1 MKKGIAIVLTFAL
14 IFTFSGCSDNES
26 VEFNVYHSNTENH
39 KWEHLKTFSC
49 SPEKKHFVD
58 VRVEGTKNHITI
70 TSEENRVEKTENTES
85 YYTEDIDTYDFMVDG
100 FDGQIHSFQ
109 TFEVKDIHEEQF
121 YRLYPISNDY
131 GIIFQDL
138 KLDRPC
144 LLYTSRICGRA
155 GAYAGR
161 RKNHRSCFAKRS
173 GNERF
178 GTATKKYKSEINKN
192 SHTKKVHNS
201 VSFFCAF
208 FSIFHKNEKGCDF
221 FV

>member
-14 IFTFSGCSDNES
+14 IFTFSGCSDNVS

-138 KLDRPC
+138 KLDRP
-144 LLYTSRICGRA
+144 YD
-155 GAYAGR
+155 
-161 RKNHRSCFAKRS
+161 
-173 GNERF
+173 
-178 GTATKKYKSEINKN
+178 
-192 SHTKKVHNS
+192 
-201 VSFFCAF
+201 
-208 FSIFHKNEKGCDF
+208 KGEENLDNILITIKF
-221 FV
+221 Q